1 MRRMIIA
8 CLFMLVA
15 SGCYNVHTDPESPC
29 NSKRYVAL
37 GAQTT
42 MTKAERAEFDSL
54 QLLCHEYIFQHRDDG
69 GRNSGGTMATAIIV
83 TLLVSV
89 VVFIGSLLGGWH

>member
-1 MRRMIIA
+1 MIIA

-54 QLLCHEYIFQHRDDG
+54 QLLCHEYIFQHRDEG
-69 GRNSGGTMATAIIV
+69 GGNNGGGIATAIALTIV
-83 TLLVSV
+83 A
-89 VVFIGSLLGGWH
+89 SLLAFGASVF